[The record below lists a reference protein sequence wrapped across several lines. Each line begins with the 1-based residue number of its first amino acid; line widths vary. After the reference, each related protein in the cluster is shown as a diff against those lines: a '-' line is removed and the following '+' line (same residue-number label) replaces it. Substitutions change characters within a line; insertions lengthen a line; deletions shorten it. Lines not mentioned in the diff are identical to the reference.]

1 MLLIKTCRHSVTNV
15 YHARMDV
22 FETKL
27 SCCGKYYHVK
37 DEGLVFFLYLE
48 TLFLLFSLFEK
59 LSSCWSNA
67 QRDISLP
74 ASIKP
79 TKCCLLRLVGIPL
92 QMFTMQGWM
101 FLKQSYVA
109 VANTFMQKMKVFF
122 FFI

>member
-27 SCCGKYYHVK
+27 SCCGKYFYVK
-37 DEGLVFFLYLE
+37 DERLGVFFLYLKNS
-48 TLFLLFSLFEK
+48 LLA
-59 LSSCWSNA
+59 WSNA

-109 VANTFMQKMKVFF
+109 VANTFMQKMKD
-122 FFI
+122 